1 MLTGCALPLRA
12 CAWTEQ
18 EQPMERLGQHFDE
31 VANMQP
37 EMGGANI
44 PFSTEAESQG
54 AAIPPIAKPSN
65 AADWYFEGATPHG
78 PMGLWLRPDTQDPG
92 SIKGAELVLLLSQ
105 AEPLIVAVEEWL
117 QSPWDPCPAADH
129 SISVTACEAVVRDPA
144 LAPPGT
150 RLALP
155 LDFVLA
161 PPPHT
166 LQPPRLSWP
175 CQVAEVVLA
184 LVDPE
189 ALDQLEPG
197 GLLWLPASFGRHWP
211 VSLRD
216 PHGKLPPC
224 QALFDMAGQQL
235 VLGQDSDNSTAQ
247 YPSDIPQLHVVLTR
261 TLQVPLN
268 HWLGWNTKAPT
279 YQWPMPQPWG
289 AELRLDGQ
297 VKARGSLL
305 QLGQGCG
312 LWVERLDTPCAA

>member
-1 MLTGCALPLRA
+1 MLTGFAFPLRA

-18 EQPMERLGQHFDE
+18 AHPMECLDQHLDE
-31 VANMQP
+31 ASNMQP
-37 EMGGANI
+37 EIGSAHT
-44 PFSTEAESQG
+44 PVSSKAESQCVD
-54 AAIPPIAKPSN
+54 APPMARPSN
-65 AADWYFEGATPHG
+65 PADWYFEGTTPHG
-78 PMGLWLRPDTQDPG
+78 PMGLWLRSDTQDPD

-117 QSPWDPCPAADH
+117 QSPWDPCPAAGH

-197 GLLWLPASFGRHWP
+197 GLLWLPASFGGRWP
-211 VSLRD
+211 ISLRD

-224 QALFDMAGQQL
+224 HALFDMAGQQL

-247 YPSDIPQLHVVLTR
+247 HSSDIPQHHVVLTR
-261 TLQVPLN
+261 TIQVPLN
-268 HWLGWNTKAPT
+268 HWLGWNAKAPA

-289 AELRLDGQ
+289 AELRLDRQ
-297 VKARGSLL
+297 VIARGSLL

-312 LWVERLDTPCAA
+312 LWVEHLDTPCVA